1 MACHARTQQYRSLLD
16 ITCANIAAPFGIA
29 LGLLFLSGCG
39 DAAIRIDPF
48 AVDGRDGGGPPIGY
62 NTLMRIGAGAHAGGD
77 LANALSIFRRAA
89 AVEPTNPAPL
99 VAAANVLLEGG
110 EIDEA
115 IVAYNAALARN
126 PHDPEALRGLAK
138 AYMKTGRPELAA
150 QPLSVAFQDTPDD
163 PKLLLLIGVADDFS
177 GQHRE
182 AQARYRRG
190 LELRPGDP
198 ALSLNLA
205 LSLALTEEYGE
216 AVALLR
222 PVAMATNSSQRDRQT
237 LALIYGLQGDRAQAA
252 QVARR
257 DLDAAAVEHNLAYYD
272 TLRRLSP
279 EARTRAV
286 LSLGTGKPQSS

>member
-110 EIDEA
+110 E
-115 IVAYNAALARN
+115 
-126 PHDPEALRGLAK
+126 
-138 AYMKTGRPELAA
+138 
-150 QPLSVAFQDTPDD
+150 
-163 PKLLLLIGVADDFS
+163 
-177 GQHRE
+177 
-182 AQARYRRG
+182 
-190 LELRPGDP
+190 
-198 ALSLNLA
+198 
-205 LSLALTEEYGE
+205 
-216 AVALLR
+216 
-222 PVAMATNSSQRDRQT
+222 
-237 LALIYGLQGDRAQAA
+237 
-252 QVARR
+252 
-257 DLDAAAVEHNLAYYD
+257 
-272 TLRRLSP
+272 
-279 EARTRAV
+279 
-286 LSLGTGKPQSS
+286 